1 MKIIC
6 VAMSIAL
13 AFATPARAG
22 DAAQDA
28 ADRDETLITDCAALP
43 SAAAID
49 FYTRSQTA
57 QFCQMIAGVLEGVRI
72 MDLRYFEKG
81 ALVLSHSDCK
91 GDSETAD
98 KAIKQLVEII
108 RLRGQY
114 KSRAK
119 WEGTLDLVARA
130 CQAFKGVVTPS
141 VIIALLRSAGPAA
154 KTASDD
160 ALLMMLIMVKQRYQR
175 GD

>member
-1 MKIIC
+1 MKIIF

-13 AFATPARAG
+13 AFATPARSEE
-22 DAAQDA
+22 AAQEA

-43 SAAAID
+43 PAASIN
-49 FYTRSQTA
+49 FYARGQIER
-57 QFCQMIAGVLEGVRI
+57 FCQTITGVLEGVRVR
-72 MDLRYFEKG
+72 DLRYFEKG
-81 ALVLSHSDCK
+81 ALVVTSSGCES
-91 GDSETAD
+91 DSETAD
-98 KAIKQLVEII
+98 KAIKQLVEIV

-114 KSRAK
+114 KSPAK
-119 WEGTLDLVARA
+119 WAGTLDLVART

-160 ALLMMLIMVKQRYQR
+160 ALLMMLVMVKQRYQR